1 MSPPGASV
9 GAPSRVLRAWRAGVR
24 SSQAY
29 RSSRG
34 AARPRTAFVLSGGA
48 SLGALQVGMLQAL
61 YERDVVPDVF
71 VGTSAGALN
80 AAFVAPR
87 AAVGAAGGL
96 LRWAAPW
103 WRRWAFVGAAGR
115 VPRVLLVVLIALFLA
130 VGLDPAVRYLQHLR
144 VRCGW
149 DGCKAGPRQGLTLL
163 GPV

>member
-9 GAPSRVLRAWRAGVR
+9 GAPSRVPRAWRADVR

-61 YERDVVPDVF
+61 YERDVVPDVL

-80 AAFVAPR
+80 AAFVASR
-87 AAVGAAGGL
+87 AQTPATAKALGCV
-96 LRWAAPW
+96 
-103 WRRWAFVGAAGR
+103 WRDLHRED
-115 VPRVLLVVLIALFLA
+115 LFL
-130 VGLDPAVRYLQHLR
+130 GSCR
-144 VRCGW
+144 
-149 DGCKAGPRQGLTLL
+149 
-163 GPV
+163 